1 MISNAM
7 EKWLNDNLGTFDYP
21 RENGRD
27 SYSFRLQDYTDD
39 QIRKVMTENSD
50 IIGMHDLFEILR
62 ESAEDEEALAHLY
75 GDENAAT
82 RRESIRRIRELQEKM
97 AGLKDENEQEGLMY
111 GKL

>member
-39 QIRKVMTENSD
+39 HIRKVMDEHAD
-50 IIGMHDLFEILR
+50 RIYGKYELFEILR
-62 ESAEDEEALAHLY
+62 ASTRDEEVIAHLWGDESAEA
-75 GDENAAT
+75 
-82 RRESIRRIRELQEKM
+82 RRESIRRIREKQEEM
-97 AGLKDENEQEGLMY
+97 HE
-111 GKL
+111 